1 MTKML
6 LKGAVNQRNDIVTF
20 RRSYAQ
26 SETRTRTM
34 LPSGDFESPAST
46 DSAIRANG
54 QIYPFHT
61 WRTTEPRKRKT
72 P

>member
-54 QIYPFHT
+54 QI
-61 WRTTEPRKRKT
+61 
-72 P
+72 